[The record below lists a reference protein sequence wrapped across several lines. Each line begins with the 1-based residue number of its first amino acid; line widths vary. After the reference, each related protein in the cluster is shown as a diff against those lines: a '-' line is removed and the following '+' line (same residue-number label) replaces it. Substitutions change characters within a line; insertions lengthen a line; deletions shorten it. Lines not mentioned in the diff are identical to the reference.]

1 MNKWSESVSKPRR
14 QVLEEDGAMVNPT
27 LRCLRVSQRGVY
39 YGIWWH
45 IASADGAYC
54 WSGLYFNTSFTL
66 PPLFLSQLFV
76 ATSVKGVI
84 FAKRWLN

>member
-39 YGIWWH
+39 HGI
-45 IASADGAYC
+45 
-54 WSGLYFNTSFTL
+54 L
-66 PPLFLSQLFV
+66 V
-76 ATSVKGVI
+76 ATLEKSGHPQKHVEMLKTVGI
-84 FAKRWLN
+84 KDKWNR

>member
-14 QVLEEDGAMVNPT
+14 QVLEEDGAMENPT

-66 PPLFLSQLFV
+66 PPLFKPTLCGNF
-76 ATSVKGVI
+76 G
-84 FAKRWLN
+84 KRCYICQTMA